1 MIYKTLVIT
10 DKIEGLSEEL
20 KQLHKSLQTCKI
32 SSQEQEEKLKERL
45 EDKTEQILKCRAEL
59 EVVCSEKDK
68 LHEIC
73 QQHLR

>member
-10 DKIEGLSEEL
+10 DKIESLSEEL

-68 LHEIC
+68 LHEVC